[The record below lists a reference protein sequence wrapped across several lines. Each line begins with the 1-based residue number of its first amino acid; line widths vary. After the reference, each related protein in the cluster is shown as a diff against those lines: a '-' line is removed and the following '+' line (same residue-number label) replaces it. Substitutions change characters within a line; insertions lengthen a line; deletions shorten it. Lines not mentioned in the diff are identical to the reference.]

1 MQRAVLEHRIRQ
13 GEKLQPPSFWHNE
26 HRWESFEKND
36 TDVFYTN
43 LALSRDKEHIELMKL
58 DFPI

>member
-43 LALSRDKEHIELMKL
+43 LALSRDEEHIELMK
-58 DFPI
+58 